1 MHLVTAYAIS
11 SILVLIFTR
20 YVHEECRYIYE
31 VNAYIGFC
39 EWALLNYLD
48 YSHSLSV
55 VVAVFEE
62 YWCGII
68 RLGNVLYIQYQSA
81 PGVAE
86 KAVQQTPKVA
96 VTGVQYRP
104 SVSEKAVLGSKM
116 ASMQML
122 LV

>member
-11 SILVLIFTR
+11 GILASILTG
-20 YVHEECRYIYE
+20 YVHEEFCYIYE

-39 EWALLNYLD
+39 EWALLKYID
-48 YSHSLSV
+48 YSHSLYV
-55 VVAVFEE
+55 VVAVFED
-62 YWCGII
+62 YWCGIMH
-68 RLGNVLYIQYQSA
+68 LGNVLYIQYQSA

-86 KAVQQTPKVA
+86 KAVQQTPKVP
-96 VTGVQYRP
+96 VTGVQYTP

-116 ASMQML
+116 TSMQML